1 MSIEEDKL
9 SGAAVL
15 TEKALV
21 YLRRLTEREFL
32 SREQFLRL
40 IEEQCSKISDAHRSM
55 VSLQNELFHVLDAAA
70 EGKTLREALE
80 HVRTTTTER
89 IQFLKKAEETIIQH
103 GASLIRK
110 EATILT
116 HSRSSTVEKIL
127 IHAYK
132 EHPFYIIVTESRP
145 NCEGRLLAES
155 LAANGIEVI
164 FIVDAAASLFSP
176 DFVLVGADSV
186 TPNYVINKIGTKLL
200 AKCYPTYVACSTS
213 KFTRRDVA
221 IEEKDPNEVLG
232 EKHKNIR
239 VKNYYFDGT
248 PLKYFR
254 GFITEYGI
262 LTPEKVRI
270 ALS

>member
-1 MSIEEDKL
+1 MSIEEDNV

-21 YLRRLTEREFL
+21 HLFRFTEREFT

-55 VSLQNELFHVLDAAA
+55 VSLQNELFHVLDAAV
-70 EGKTLREALE
+70 EGKTLQEALE
-80 HVRTTTTER
+80 RVRATTRER
-89 IQFLKKAEETIIQH
+89 VQLLKKAEEIIVQH
-103 GASLIRK
+103 GSSLIRK
-110 EATILT
+110 GATVLA

-127 IHAYK
+127 VHAYK
-132 EHPFYIIVTESRP
+132 ENPFYLIVTESRP
-145 NCEGRLLAES
+145 NYEGKLLAES
-155 LAANGIEVI
+155 LAAKGIEVI
-164 FIVDAAASLFSP
+164 FIVDAAASLFNP

-186 TPNYVINKIGTKLL
+186 TPDYVINKIGTKLL

-213 KFTRRDVA
+213 KFTRRNVT
-221 IEEKDPNEVLG
+221 IEERDPDEVLV
-232 EKHKNIR
+232 EKHENIR

-262 LTPEKVRI
+262 LTPEKVRS
-270 ALS
+270 ALR